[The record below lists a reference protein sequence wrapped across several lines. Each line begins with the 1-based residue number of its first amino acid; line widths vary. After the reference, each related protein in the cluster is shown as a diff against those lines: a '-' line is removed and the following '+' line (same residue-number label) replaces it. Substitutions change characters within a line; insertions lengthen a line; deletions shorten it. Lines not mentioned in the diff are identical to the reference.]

1 LYNIDLLFY
10 IIDIQDTR
18 RIEISLELF
27 KNIVETLKEYD
38 EYPPIVVCLNKFD
51 PDISDSEEIIENIM
65 EVTKTVEAYS
75 DKFFVRLF
83 KTSVFVHWTLIS
95 AYSYGLSQLSPNRE
109 IFKNQL
115 MILAKKT
122 NAGAL
127 LLLNE
132 NGIILSNY
140 SEDEVSGK
148 VFEISAP
155 HFQTLYKTFK
165 EFKILKKDF
174 IVSSGITDESK
185 KLIFK
190 RIKVD
195 KYDLY
200 LLFLI
205 EKYLSIEKIED
216 SLPDFSK
223 NLTELIKTYI

>member
-1 LYNIDLLFY
+1 VDLLFY
-10 IIDIQDTR
+10 IIDIQDTK
-18 RIEISLELF
+18 RIKLSLELF
-27 KNIVETLKEYD
+27 RDIVETMKDYD

-51 PDISDSEEIIENIM
+51 PDISDSEEIIDNIND
-65 EVTKTVEAYS
+65 VTKAVESYS

-83 KTSVFVHWTLIS
+83 KTSVFVHWTLIT

-115 MILAKKT
+115 MNLAKKT

-140 SEDEVSGK
+140 SEDEISGK

-190 RIKVD
+190 KINVG

-205 EKYLSIEKIED
+205 AKYIDMEKIED
-216 SLPDFSK
+216 SLPEFSK